1 LRYVLAPMFANFLSL
16 VTRRPPP
23 GYDFAF
29 VEQISVSTRPP
40 RNRRMEQWILAGWML
55 ITVKSFAVIWAID
68 HWRVP
73 VNPLWVIV
81 PTVLMAAL
89 CTLVYLRRK

>member
-1 LRYVLAPMFANFLSL
+1 MFANFLQL
-16 VTRRPPP
+16 ITRNPSPD
-23 GYDFAF
+23 YDLAF
-29 VEQISVSTRPP
+29 IEEVVVRDPRP
-40 RNRRMEQWILAGWML
+40 RNRRIEQWILAGWML

-81 PTVLMAAL
+81 PTVMMAAL
-89 CTLVYLRRK
+89 CTAVYLRRR